1 MYEQTKLTHWDQ
13 SSLEHRKKEPPT
25 TYKTKGFLTL
35 EHAQREMDQVSFA
48 RIIHFYPVTC
58 THGDALKASLQRW
71 GFVLV
76 GAKANR
82 AMTRTDMELLS
93 TEQVAMQGNYTRT
106 RGMLSTYLM

>member
-1 MYEQTKLTHWDQ
+1 M
-13 SSLEHRKKEPPT
+13 
-25 TYKTKGFLTL
+25 
-35 EHAQREMDQVSFA
+35 SFA
-48 RIIHFYPVTC
+48 LIIHFYPVTC
-58 THGDALKASLQRW
+58 THGDVVKASLQQW

>member
-1 MYEQTKLTHWDQ
+1 M
-13 SSLEHRKKEPPT
+13 

-35 EHAQREMDQVSFA
+35 RHGQQEMEEVSFTC
-48 RIIHFYPVTC
+48 IIHFYHVTC
-58 THGDALKASLQRW
+58 THGNIVKASLQQW
-71 GFVLV
+71 GFMLV

-82 AMTRTDMELLS
+82 AMTQTYKELLS